1 MSSKGGNANF
11 SEEEKVF
18 LAELGKQ
25 YPDIENKGYDNAS
38 LKRKKTS
45 CGQIAKTFNAGNPDG
60 KKRDLKAIQG
70 CWKRMKIKTKKEFD
84 EHTRESKKPGGGK
97 APASPNAVSKMVA
110 DIILASVNPVE
121 NEFDD
126 DAVEPAASDVELSKD
141 TYKAG
146 PSVGPTCSMQ
156 STSPSLCI
164 RRPAKRKQKETAVGL
179 ANNFFYLFY
188 IQFFLHY

>member
-1 MSSKGGNANF
+1 MSSKARNAHF

-25 YPDIENKGYDNAS
+25 YPDIKNKGYDNAS

-45 CGQIAKTFNAGNPDG
+45 WEEIAKTFNAGNPDG
-60 KKRDLKAIQG
+60 KKRDVKAIQG
-70 CWKRMKIKTKKEFD
+70 CWKCMKIQTKKEFD
-84 EHTRESKKPGGGK
+84 EHRRESKKTGGGK

-110 DIILASVNPVE
+110 DIIPVSVNPVE

-126 DAVEPAASDVELSKD
+126 DAVEPALSDDELSKD

-146 PSVGPTCSMQ
+146 PSV
-156 STSPSLCI
+156 
-164 RRPAKRKQKETAVGL
+164 
-179 ANNFFYLFY
+179 
-188 IQFFLHY
+188 